1 MHNGSKI
8 IKVREQ
14 GMMFAEKFISL
25 VCRCWDSGEETS
37 HQHQQSDVSS
47 PCSRGKGHALLGPD
61 GRQAVAD

>member
-1 MHNGSKI
+1 
-8 IKVREQ
+8 
-14 GMMFAEKFISL
+14 MFAEKFISL

-47 PCSRGKGHALLGPD
+47 PCSREKGRALLGPD